1 MKHFISSFII
11 GTMSALYIGA
21 TDTQQGIFDSRFH
34 TLETRLDGDFYAAPV
49 IPLNG
54 EDHIVISFDE
64 IGEER
69 SYLRYSLVH
78 CDTDWQPSPLIDSEY
93 IDGFNEG
100 RIEDYAYSQLA
111 KTHYTHYTLSIPND
125 DMRLTKSGNYL
136 LKVYDES
143 DPENTLLQTRFM
155 VSEYSMKLSAEITSR
170 TDIDYNDSHQ
180 QLSVI
185 VNTDE
190 APVSNVMTDLM
201 LRVEQNRRTD
211 NAVVVRHPSRFAGKN
226 VYYEHIRP
234 LIFPA
239 GNEYRRVEFTSVTIP
254 MKGVERIDYFEPYY
268 HVTLIPDEVRASQPY
283 IYDQTQHGRFLIREY
298 NSSQSEIE
306 ADYVAVHF
314 SLPCD
319 EINGFNL
326 FLDGDFT
333 NRRFNQE
340 SRLVY
345 NRATGAYETTLLLK
359 QGAYNYQIL
368 ALANGETT
376 GRTDIIEG
384 DNHQTVNEYFIALYN
399 RIPGERYDRLTATAI
414 IYSGK

>member
-1 MKHFISSFII
+1 
-11 GTMSALYIGA
+11 MSALYIGA

-170 TDIDYNDSHQ
+170 TDIDYNNSHQ

-254 MKGVERIDYFEPYY
+254 MKGVQRTDYFEPYY
-268 HVTLIPDEVRASQPY
+268 HVTLIPDEVRASKPY